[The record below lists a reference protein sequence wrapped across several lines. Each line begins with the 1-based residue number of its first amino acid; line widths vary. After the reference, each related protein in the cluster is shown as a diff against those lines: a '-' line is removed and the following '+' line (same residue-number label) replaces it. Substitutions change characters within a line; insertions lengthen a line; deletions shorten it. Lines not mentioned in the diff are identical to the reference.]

1 MPKPTKQQLE
11 DVARMMSSTVAEA
24 ARLPDARVRALAP
37 VLQQARAELQQALAA
52 WLATHPDGSERFTAQ
67 RYRAAIVALDS
78 GIKAVRERLDTGVAD
93 VLADGLTPLSNA
105 AIRHMTEQIGVMSSV
120 FGDSLRPVS
129 LDRASIVAEGKKA
142 LIPRFRTS
150 AARYAGGVADDI
162 KQQLSIGMVSGE
174 NFHEMTSRLVKL
186 GGPKGLVHLRG
197 MPGDR
202 NAKAEWIA
210 EGMFERYRHT
220 AERVV
225 RTEAMQ
231 GYNAMHDQAIRDADR
246 QDPGYSRRWDA
257 SEDRRVCIICRGLD
271 GAIAEIGKPFPGGY
285 DHPPAHPNGRC
296 AQTSW
301 RKEWGDEKV
310 ITTGAPVPSYE
321 ALSNRPRMQQ
331 TLRLRAD
338 QTRDLA
344 GRVLDI
350 EGKPISPTSPDR
362 MESIRSVFRRGQKAV
377 DDLGRVRVIVGA
389 DGLLSIDDCRHRLLA
404 AAEFPNIKLKVT
416 YSRGI

>member
-1 MPKPTKQQLE
+1 MPRPTKQQLA

-78 GIKAVRERLDTGVAD
+78 GIQAARERLDTGVAD
-93 VLADGLTPLSNA
+93 VLVDGLTPLSSA
-105 AIRHMTEQIGVMSSV
+105 AIRHMTEQIGVMSSM
-120 FGDSLRPVS
+120 FGESLRPVS

-150 AARYAGGVADDI
+150 AARYARGVADDI
-162 KQQLSIGMVSGE
+162 KRQLSIGLVSGE
-174 NFHEMTSRLVKL
+174 TFHEMTSRLVKL
-186 GGPKGLVHLRG
+186 GGPKGLVYLRG
-197 MPGDR
+197 LPGEK
-202 NAKAEWIA
+202 NARAEWIA

-231 GYNAMHDQAIRDADR
+231 GYNSMHDQAIRDADR

-257 SEDRRVCIICRGLD
+257 SEDRRVCPICGGLD
-271 GAIAEIGKPFPGGY
+271 GAVAAIGKPFPGGY
-285 DHPPAHPNGRC
+285 EHAPAHPRC
-296 AQTSW
+296 RCCITSW
-301 RKEWGDEKV
+301 RAEWGDTRV
-310 ITTGAPVPSYE
+310 LTAGAPVPSYA

-344 GRVLDI
+344 RRVLDI
-350 EGKPISPTSPDR
+350 EGKPIAPTSPER

-389 DGLLSIDDCRHRLLA
+389 DGVLEIEDGRHRLLT

-416 YSRGI
+416 YARGI